1 MRRILAVIIVCLV
14 MLPLAAVAQED
25 QKVEVPYVKP
35 TKHVFRL
42 AHAVTP
48 KMTYHT
54 GAVRFAELVKLYSQ
68 GEVEIKIFPNAQL
81 GKEQTTAKM
90 VQLGTLDMCLLAV
103 NNSSMWY
110 RPLDIY
116 IMPFIF
122 ENREHANR
130 VLNGPVGK
138 KLEEEYIKASGIRI
152 IGWWEWGNRGIMNK
166 VRPVYKPDDMKGMK
180 IRVPKNPVMVD
191 TYNALGATA
200 TAIDWGELYSALQQ
214 GLADGLEGPP
224 QGLLDMKF
232 NDFLNHYSFVSVF
245 YGLADLLM
253 NEKLFQS
260 LSPQNQ
266 EAILRAGR
274 EAGVYQRWVSAM
286 DHVNGLINMDK
297 AGVKVNKVEDVQ
309 SFIDAVVPV
318 WEKYESKIGKE
329 WFDAVLAEKNGE
341 RIVPAK

>member
-1 MRRILAVIIVCLV
+1 MKRIWFAILV
-14 MLPLAAVAQED
+14 GLVLSPFVAFAQE
-25 QKVEVPYVKP
+25 QPKVKVPYVRP

-42 AHAVTP
+42 AHAVTT
-48 KMTYHT
+48 KMPYHL
-54 GAVRFAELVKLYSQ
+54 GALRFAELVKTYSK
-68 GEVEIKIFPNAQL
+68 GEIEINIFPNAQL
-81 GKEQTTAKM
+81 GLEQVTAKM

-103 NNSSMWY
+103 NNSTMWY
-110 RPLDIY
+110 RPMDIY

-122 ENREHANR
+122 ENREHVNR

-138 KLEEEYIKASGIRI
+138 ELEENYTKASGIRI
-152 IGWWEWGNRGIMNK
+152 VSWFEWGNRGIMNK
-166 VRPVYKPDDMKGMK
+166 VRPIYKPADLHGLK

-260 LSPQNQ
+260 LSPENQ

-286 DHVNGLINMDK
+286 DHVNGLVNMEK

-309 SFIDAVVPV
+309 AFVDAVKPV
-318 WEKYESKIGKE
+318 WEKYEEKIGKK
-329 WFDAVLAEKNGE
+329 WFDAVLAEKEGPS
-341 RIVPAK
+341 IVPNR